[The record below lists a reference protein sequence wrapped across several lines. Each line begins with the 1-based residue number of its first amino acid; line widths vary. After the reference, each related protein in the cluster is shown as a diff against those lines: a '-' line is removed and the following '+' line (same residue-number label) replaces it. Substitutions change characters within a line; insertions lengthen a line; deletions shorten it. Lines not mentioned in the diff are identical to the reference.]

1 MLAKLEGL
9 EPLEAASL
17 AQALELIATH
27 DPELLLLD
35 VRLSE
40 RAGDRGGLELL
51 RAVREKGGRSAA
63 VMITSSGELTDIR
76 EAMRLGAR
84 DYVLK
89 DELCPEMLLPIVE
102 NLRDRAKLSQEV
114 VSLRERVDR
123 SFGTAGLLGTSSAME
138 ALRRMVA
145 RLADSGSSVLISG
158 DTGSGKEM
166 VARALHHLSSRR
178 DAPFLAVNCSAL
190 PGTLMESIIFGHE
203 RGAFTG
209 AERRVRG
216 HLELAGTGTL
226 LLDEIA
232 EMPLDLQAKLLR
244 VLEERKFRPLG
255 AEQDLPFRAR
265 VLAATHADLDER
277 LAEGRFREDLFYRLN
292 VVTIRVPPLA
302 ARGDDVVE
310 LALAF
315 ANETSRKLR
324 FSEDAIR
331 WFRAQPWRGNVRE
344 LRNVIDRLALL
355 AESDVIDEATLRQLV
370 APRAGQEPQK
380 LLSRIARD
388 VLAMPDELGS
398 RLRLVE
404 RALVEHAMSVAG
416 DNKTTAARLLRIN
429 RKAFA
434 RRWDRLATDTED
446 DE

>member
-1 MLAKLEGL
+1 
-9 EPLEAASL
+9 
-17 AQALELIATH
+17 
-27 DPELLLLD
+27 
-35 VRLSE
+35 
-40 RAGDRGGLELL
+40 
-51 RAVREKGGRSAA
+51 
-63 VMITSSGELTDIR
+63 
-76 EAMRLGAR
+76 
-84 DYVLK
+84 
-89 DELCPEMLLPIVE
+89 
-102 NLRDRAKLSQEV
+102 
-114 VSLRERVDR
+114 
-123 SFGTAGLLGTSSAME
+123 ME

-232 EMPLDLQAKLLR
+232 EMPLELQAKLLR
-244 VLEERKFRPLG
+244 VLEERRFRPLG
-255 AEQDLPFRAR
+255 AEQEIPFRAR

-315 ANETSRKLR
+315 AGETSRKLR
-324 FSEDAIR
+324 FTEDGIR
-331 WFRAQPWRGNVRE
+331 WFREQPWRGNVRE

-355 AESDVIDEATLRQLV
+355 AESDVVDEATLRQLV

-388 VLAMPDELGS
+388 VLAMPDEVGS

-404 RALVEHAMSVAG
+404 RALIEHAMIAAG

-434 RRWDRLATDTED
+434 RRWDRLAATDTED
-446 DE
+446 DD